1 MNKDTWNTNQYEKFK
16 DQRAQPLLDLISMLK
31 PSKAP
36 SVIDLGCGTGEWT
49 LELHKQ
55 VKAKHTLGIDSSLE
69 MMTKAKTFAIPG
81 QLDFKLGDIQTWDP
95 TQKYDIIFSNAALQ
109 WCSDHQQLLARFKE
123 ALTTNGQMAHQI
135 PYNQAAF
142 THELA
147 GIMSEERG
155 WEKDYPTLTPEAY
168 SRILF
173 ALGFSEQVVT
183 TKVYGH
189 VLESREAAFEW
200 VKGTT
205 LNRFKAKL
213 SKDDYEAF
221 LVEYKDRLFA
231 ETPDERPFFYPFTRI
246 LMWAKL

>member
-1 MNKDTWNTNQYEKFK
+1 MTQDAWNTNQYEKFK

-31 PSKAP
+31 PVDSP

-49 LELHKQ
+49 VELHKQ
-55 VKAKHTLGIDSSLE
+55 TQAKHTLGIDSSTE
-69 MMTKAKTFAIPG
+69 MMNKAKTFAIPEK
-81 QLDFKLGDIQTWDP
+81 LEFKLGDIQTWQPD
-95 TQKYDIIFSNAALQ
+95 QKYDIIFSNAALQ
-109 WCSDHQQLLARFKE
+109 WCTDHQNLLARFKE
-123 ALTTNGQMAHQI
+123 ALKSNGQMAHQI

-147 GIMSEERG
+147 GIMSHERG
-155 WEKDYPTLTPEAY
+155 WEKEYPTLTPEAY

-183 TKVYGH
+183 TRVYGH
-189 VLESREAAFEW
+189 VLASREAALEW

-205 LNRFKAKL
+205 LNRFKTRL
-213 SKDDYEAF
+213 SKNDYEIF
-221 LVEYKDRLFA
+221 LKEYKERLFA
-231 ETPDERPFFYPFTRI
+231 ETPDEQPFFYPFTRI